1 MLILQFESGWFSHQK
16 INCFRQRLMVRY
28 LAIFPKPG
36 AENLLKAATSK
47 FEKLKRECSRNA
59 TKLDGEECQQANS
72 GYVISFSV
80 FSCFFIL
87 KLLQYS
93 NRVSKLLPRSITCI

>member
-72 GYVISFSV
+72 GYVISFFSFALLLYLEIASV
-80 FSCFFIL
+80 
-87 KLLQYS
+87 
-93 NRVSKLLPRSITCI
+93 